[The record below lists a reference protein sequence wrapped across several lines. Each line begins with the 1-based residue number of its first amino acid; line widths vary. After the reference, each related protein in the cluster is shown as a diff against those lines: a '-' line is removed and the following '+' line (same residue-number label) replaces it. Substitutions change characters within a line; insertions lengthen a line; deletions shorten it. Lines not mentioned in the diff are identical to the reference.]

1 MAVISR
7 EGRCLHANRA
17 ACAILGRTEEDL
29 RRENLLS
36 FIHPDSL
43 DHYSH
48 GGFAAVEQFRLGAT
62 DSFDGEVKCFHPQ
75 GSPIWLRVGVSAIH
89 DDSGGVVHY
98 LAHLEDITQAKRSA
112 LEKEQLQDAVRRAET
127 MAAMGA
133 LVGGVAHEVRNP
145 LFGITATLDAMENR
159 LGNLPEHARY
169 VKVLRGEATRMTELM
184 QRLLAFGR
192 PVSSDLQRT
201 TIAEVLHAAADI
213 CSITADGKQVKVE
226 VAVVDSADYTM
237 EVDKPRLIGAFQN
250 LIDNAL
256 QFSPAGGNV
265 MVRVRRIQE
274 PDGGYAL
281 ITVRDAGAGFT
292 GGDEARIFQP
302 FFTKRPGGTGL
313 GLAIVKQ
320 TIEEHG
326 GTIAAANHPE
336 GGAQLSV
343 RLPLPK

>member
-1 MAVISR
+1 
-7 EGRCLHANRA
+7 
-17 ACAILGRTEEDL
+17 
-29 RRENLLS
+29 
-36 FIHPDSL
+36 
-43 DHYSH
+43 
-48 GGFAAVEQFRLGAT
+48 
-62 DSFDGEVKCFHPQ
+62 
-75 GSPIWLRVGVSAIH
+75 
-89 DDSGGVVHY
+89 
-98 LAHLEDITQAKRSA
+98 
-112 LEKEQLQDAVRRAET
+112 
-127 MAAMGA
+127 
-133 LVGGVAHEVRNP
+133 
-145 LFGITATLDAMENR
+145 
-159 LGNLPEHARY
+159 
-169 VKVLRGEATRMTELM
+169 
-184 QRLLAFGR
+184 
-192 PVSSDLQRT
+192 
-201 TIAEVLHAAADI
+201 
-213 CSITADGKQVKVE
+213 